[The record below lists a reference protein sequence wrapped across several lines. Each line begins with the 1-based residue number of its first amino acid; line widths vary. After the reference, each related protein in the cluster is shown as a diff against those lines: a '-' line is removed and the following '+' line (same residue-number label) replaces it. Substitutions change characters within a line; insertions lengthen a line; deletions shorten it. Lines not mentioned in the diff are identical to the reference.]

1 MVLGLGVRVQPT
13 KTRVTTRKHSKSEH
27 TAAPTS
33 TQHNHHNTNE
43 HGLPTKMANALKK
56 IVPAIGVAAG
66 GTWAA
71 LTSSNDE

>member
-1 MVLGLGVRVQPT
+1 MASGYVFSQPKPESPHESIPKVNIPPLLHKPFIT
-13 KTRVTTRKHSKSEH
+13 VNS
-27 TAAPTS
+27 
-33 TQHNHHNTNE
+33 NE

-71 LTSSNDE
+71 LTSFNDE